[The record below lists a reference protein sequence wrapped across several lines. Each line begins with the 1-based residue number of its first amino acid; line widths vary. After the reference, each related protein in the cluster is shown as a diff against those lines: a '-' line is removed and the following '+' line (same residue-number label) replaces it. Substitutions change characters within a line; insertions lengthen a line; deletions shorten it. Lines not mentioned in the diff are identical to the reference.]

1 MNEAIADMALQ
12 PTEQQRHLRRNIA
25 AFMADFGGFGGG
37 FALIH
42 PTTVLPVLA
51 RQLTSS
57 APLVGL
63 LTTVWTG
70 CWLLPQLPAGRWLCN
85 KPRKKPVLILATAMG
100 RPILLAVSALLIFAR
115 PSDST
120 VILIGLFLGVI
131 IFRATDA
138 VASVGWFD
146 IFGKAIPT
154 NRRGRVVSAGQI
166 LGGLLALGAAIT
178 VRWALGPSGP
188 QFPRNFALLFAL
200 AFGGMIVSWLGL
212 ITLVEPSEPIGNS
225 APQQMNAIEHAHHVV
240 RDDRAFRL
248 VTAVRLLT
256 GLTGMALPFYVVH
269 ATREL
274 GLPNSFVGLAVAAQ
288 NIIAIIASLGLGMV
302 SERVGSARVIHISA
316 LASTTTPLLA
326 LILHALYA
334 LGSHLTLIGLGYLL
348 AFAAISI
355 VDNSFM
361 LGYLNY
367 VIEIA
372 PPRERPAYVGL
383 INTISGVL
391 VVLPLV
397 GGALLQ
403 VTSYPALFGIAA
415 TGAVSGLLLSMRLP
429 APREQ

>member
-1 MNEAIADMALQ
+1 MSEAIPGAASL
-12 PTEQQRHLRRNIA
+12 PTEQRRHLRRNVA

-37 FALIH
+37 FSFIH
-42 PTTVLPVLA
+42 PTTVLPVLM

-57 APLVGL
+57 APLLGL

-70 CWLLPQLPAGRWLCN
+70 CWLLPQLPAGRWLSN

-131 IFRATDA
+131 IFRTTDA

-146 IFGKAIPT
+146 IFGKAIPI

-166 LGGLLALGAAIT
+166 LGGLLALGAAVI
-178 VRWALGPSGP
+178 VRWALSPGGP
-188 QFPRNFALLFAL
+188 QFPRNYALLFAL
-200 AFGGMIVSWLGL
+200 AFGGMVVSWFGL
-212 ITLVEPSEPIGNS
+212 ITLVEPSEPIENS
-225 APQQMNAIEHAHHVV
+225 ASQQMNVIAHAQHVV

-256 GLTGMALPFYVVH
+256 GLAGMALPFYAVH

-274 GLPNSFVGLAVAAQ
+274 GLPISFVGLVVAAQ
-288 NIIAIIASLGLGMV
+288 NIIAILASLGLGMV

-316 LASTTTPLLA
+316 LASTTAPLLA

-334 LGSHLTLIGLGYLL
+334 LGSHVTLIGLGYLL

-383 INTISGVL
+383 TNTISGVL
-391 VVLPLV
+391 IVLPLV

-403 VTSYPALFGIAA
+403 VTSYPVLFGMAA
-415 TGAVSGLLLSMRLP
+415 MGAVLGLLLSTRLP
-429 APREQ
+429 ASRDQ